1 VTRTAIVAYA
11 LIGAASLA
19 ACHKSPPPETSAAPA
34 PSAAPAAAPEAPPA
48 PPAPANTEA
57 GSRQGGPESS
67 ASLTQML
74 TTQTGI
80 TPEQANGA
88 VGAILSFA
96 QSKLPPADFEKV
108 AATIPGG
115 ADLAKAAGPIGDKK
129 GLIEA
134 FNKQGISPYLRN
146 QVIPTVNQYVAQ
158 VGGPQ
163 TGQLLTNVITGV
175 PD

>member
-1 VTRTAIVAYA
+1 MTRTAIVASA

-34 PSAAPAAAPEAPPA
+34 PTAAPEAPPA
-48 PPAPANTEA
+48 PSPAATEA
-57 GSRQGGPESS
+57 GSRQGGPEAS

-129 GLIEA
+129 ELIAA